1 MPELTENAL
10 NIAAIACL
18 SLGAVLCFLGYR
30 VFLLLLALGGFVA
43 IGLAAA
49 VGGLLVSQDVT
60 IAIIA
65 GVLGG
70 FIGAVLM
77 VLLYYAVLFNAGA
90 VTAGVIGYFLCAYS
104 GTPFTTVTMAAILGA
119 AVLGGIL
126 ALFLQRFVIVV
137 SSSIQGAGMI
147 TIGIFYFIRRA
158 TLNPLLIGLYA
169 ALSRQIGEVGLNVAI
184 RDGLQVPPEFVD
196 GAGRLFNTPSLYLMG
211 LGAIALTLL
220 GIAVQ
225 YTVTARPKK
234 PIQPPAKPNE

>member
-10 NIAAIACL
+10 NIAAIVCL

-30 VFLLLLALGGFVA
+30 VFLLLLALGGFAVA
-43 IGLAAA
+43 GLAAA
-49 VGGLLVSQDVT
+49 GGGLLVSQDQT

-77 VLLYYAVLFNAGA
+77 VLLYYAVLFNVGA
-90 VTAGVIGYFLCAYS
+90 LTAGVVGYLICAYS
-104 GTPFTTVTMAAILGA
+104 GTPFTTVTVAAILSA

-137 SSSIQGAGMI
+137 TSSIKGAGML
-147 TIGIFYFIRRA
+147 TIGIFYFIRRE
-158 TLNPLLIGLYA
+158 TLSPLLIGLYA
-169 ALSRQIGEVGLNVAI
+169 ALSKQIGEHGLNDAI
-184 RDGLQVPPEFVD
+184 SDGLQVPPEFVD
-196 GAGRLFNTPSLYLMG
+196 AAPRIFDTPSLYLMG
-211 LGAIALTLL
+211 LGALALALL

-225 YTVTARPKK
+225 YTVTARPKRQTPPPPK
-234 PIQPPAKPNE
+234 PSE